1 MGRERARSVS
11 PGTHTVEDEFL
22 SLSVSEGERQEEG
35 EREREAWTAAEERR
49 RTCSGLRRSMR

>member
-1 MGRERARSVS
+1 MGRERARNVS

-35 EREREAWTAAEERR
+35 ERAWTAAEERR